1 LEGIESFHTDMY
13 KEITN
18 VWDYDGLRAVR
29 LRQFLFQ
36 SENFKPFYFVL
47 QIVSVLLLSIRQ

>member
-1 LEGIESFHTDMY
+1 MY

-18 VWDYDGLRAVR
+18 DWDYDGLRAVH
-29 LRQFLFQ
+29 LRQFLFR

-47 QIVSVLLLSIRQ
+47 RIVSVLLLSSRL

>member
-1 LEGIESFHTDMY
+1 VEGIESLHTDMY

-18 VWDYDGLRAVR
+18 DWGYDGLRAVR
-29 LRQFLFQ
+29 LRQFLFR

-47 QIVSVLLLSIRQ
+47 RIVSVLLLSGRL